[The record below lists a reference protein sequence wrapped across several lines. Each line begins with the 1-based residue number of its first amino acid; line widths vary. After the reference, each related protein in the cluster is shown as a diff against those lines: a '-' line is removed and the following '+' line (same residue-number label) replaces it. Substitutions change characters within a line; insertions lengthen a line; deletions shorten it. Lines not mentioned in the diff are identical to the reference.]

1 MQSYLQE
8 EENRQTK
15 EERAYKKK
23 LKEELL
29 AREAG
34 MSKKVEGA
42 DSLKE
47 MNDIQAGMASTIIQ
61 VYIKE
66 INMCFHSAYKPIR
79 LCALEVLCL
88 ILNQG
93 LIHPVQSVPYLISAA
108 TDQDHTIAVKSEKQL
123 ADIDQKY
130 PGSRELKFGSEVSRA
145 EIPRR
150 KGGSLGTNNLSASR
164 VGVANVVYVLT

>member
-1 MQSYLQE
+1 MRSKLQVLRNMQSYLQE
-8 EENRQTK
+8 EENRQTR

-29 AREAG
+29 AKEAG
-34 MSKKVEGA
+34 MKKKADGA

-47 MNDIQAGMASTIIQ
+47 MNDIQSGMASTIIQ
-61 VYIKE
+61 IYIKE
-66 INMCFHSAYKPIR
+66 INGCFHSAYKPIR

-108 TDQDHTIAVKSEKQL
+108 TDQDHTIAVKAEKQL

-130 PGSRELKFGSEVSRA
+130 PGR
-145 EIPRR
+145 
-150 KGGSLGTNNLSASR
+150 
-164 VGVANVVYVLT
+164 